1 MPAKKNYPVPDN
13 EKQRL
18 KELYDYDIL
27 DTLSEKEYD
36 SITKIATQICN
47 VPVSLI
53 TFLDKDRQWF
63 KSHLGIDMTEMPRE
77 FAFCN
82 YTILDHENVLVV
94 KDMRVDKRF
103 AKNPLV
109 EGEPH
114 AVFYAGAPLITSNG
128 KALGSICVL
137 DAKVNDLT
145 DDQKE
150 ALKSLAEQ
158 VITRL
163 ELRKKLSELSQT
175 QEKLKKANR
184 KLKEFSSIASHDMK
198 TPLANISLVSRS
210 FQIRYGETLD
220 EDALGYLALIDRSA
234 KELIMFIDDILINGQ
249 KKVGNEE
256 KKIEADSFDI
266 IHKVINLIAPPPDI
280 EINLSGEFPKVQM
293 DKTSLQQVF
302 QNLITNAI
310 KYNDKAKAIIDIS
323 CNWDKSYHYF
333 SIADN
338 GTGIDDQN
346 LEKIFLHRQTL
357 EMTDRYGNKGTGIG
371 LSTVKEIIEDNGGE
385 IIVDSE
391 KNKGSVFKISIPYI
405 STTLG

>member
-1 MPAKKNYPVPDN
+1 MSVKKNYPVPAN

-128 KALGSICVL
+128 NALGSICVL
-137 DAKVNDLT
+137 DAKTNDLT
-145 DDQKE
+145 DGQKE
-150 ALKSLAEQ
+150 ALKSLADQ

-163 ELRKKLSELSQT
+163 ELHKKLSELSQT

-249 KKVGNEE
+249 KKAGKEE

-338 GTGIDDQN
+338 GTGIDEQN
-346 LEKIFLHRQTL
+346 LEKIFQHRQTL
-357 EMTDRYGNKGTGIG
+357 EKTDRYGNKGTGIG
-371 LSTVKEIIEDNGGE
+371 LSTVKEIIEDNGGK
-385 IIVDSE
+385 ITVDSV
-391 KNKGSVFKISIPYI
+391 KNKGSVFQISIPYI